1 MKTVARAL
9 CGICFFL
16 LLFFGCGDI
25 ENNATFLCLVA
36 SLIGLGVFGTIGGV
50 IHGLDYDE

>member
-1 MKTVARAL
+1 MKTLAKAL
-9 CGICFFL
+9 CAICFFL

-25 ENNATFLCLVA
+25 ENNVTFLCLVA
-36 SLIGLGVFGTIGGV
+36 SVIGLGVFGLIGGV